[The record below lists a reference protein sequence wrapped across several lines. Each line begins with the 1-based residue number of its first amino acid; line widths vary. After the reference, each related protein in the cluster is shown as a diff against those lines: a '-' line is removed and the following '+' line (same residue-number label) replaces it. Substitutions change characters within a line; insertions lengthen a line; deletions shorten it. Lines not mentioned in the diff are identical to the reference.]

1 MSLNLKIMF
10 NFQQKAKKEE
20 ERRLKEKEE
29 DEKGTKDKTC
39 NWKKSHKGRY
49 FYKDAADVIQEGK
62 PTMHTISR
70 YWFDTHKFSGKN
82 IGNERRVLIRSF

>member
-1 MSLNLKIMF
+1 MYTFTFKCIIS
-10 NFQQKAKKEE
+10 QQKAKKEE
-20 ERRLKEKEE
+20 EKRLKEKEE
-29 DEKGTKDKTC
+29 ENKGAKEKTY

-70 YWFDTHKFSGKN
+70 LDICINYSSVFFTIEYQNKKIN
-82 IGNERRVLIRSF
+82 